1 MNSRERAGCTG
12 GEPDTSSER
21 LWVSGRVFRQVCSR
35 PLGRLS
41 SVDTESRRDT
51 VWDIWSTRVPG
62 ATPSGPEEEA
72 ATLQPP
78 SVLDPRAALGM
89 EAAGGLGREGQLN
102 DSLRFTVTL
111 RLVSGNKSAL
121 SAVTANYVFSV
132 FCFTLKRA
140 DHYLIVWFQTNGHRG
155 GRPVE
160 GAQRSDKRHRYDQTR
175 GPG

>member
-1 MNSRERAGCTG
+1 MGGCSDRSARGRWDAFPVWTQSPAGILCG
-12 GEPDTSSER
+12 I
-21 LWVSGRVFRQVCSR
+21 F
-35 PLGRLS
+35 
-41 SVDTESRRDT
+41 
-51 VWDIWSTRVPG
+51 WSTRVLG
-62 ATPSGPEEEA
+62 ATASGPEEEA

-111 RLVSGNKSAL
+111 RFVSGNKSAL

-132 FCFTLKRA
+132 FCFTLKRT